1 MPRPQTCLIIDHMHP
16 SIVPM
21 LEEIG
26 LTVSYQPEVN
36 AADVK
41 ALLPGYDGLIVRS
54 KVRMTADLLAGPQ
67 QLQFI
72 GRAGAGVDNVDEEA
86 LTPYGITLLNA
97 PEGNCDAVGEYTLG
111 LLLALLRHVVK
122 ADREVRGY
130 QWLREENRGEEIMSK
145 TVGIIGYGNMGRAFA
160 QRLRGFD
167 CRVLAYDRNT
177 NLAADAGITLT
188 TLDEL
193 RQEAD
198 VISLHIPYTPAN
210 HQLVNQEFL
219 SSFRKNIWLL
229 NTARGE
235 IIDQTALVALLQTGK
250 IKGAA
255 LDVLENEKLTTLTLE
270 QKINF
275 TYLSQAPNVILSPH
289 IAGWTHESYVKI
301 NQVLT
306 RKIKAFLK
314 VGATAPRREE

>member
-1 MPRPQTCLIIDHMHP
+1 MPRPLTCLIIDRMHP

-26 LTVSYQPEVN
+26 LIVSYQPEVN

-41 ALLPGYDGLIVRS
+41 ALLPGFDGLIVRS
-54 KVRMTADLLAGPQ
+54 KVRVTAELLNGPQ
-67 QLQFI
+67 QLRFI
-72 GRAGAGVDNVDEEA
+72 GRAGAGVDNIDEAA
-86 LTPYGITLLNA
+86 LVPSGITLLNA

-111 LLLALLRHVVK
+111 LLLALLRHVVP

-130 QWLREENRGEEIMSK
+130 QWLREENRGEEIMGK

-177 NLAADAGITLT
+177 NLLADTGVTLT
-188 TLDEL
+188 TLAEL
-193 RQEAD
+193 QQAAD
-198 VISLHIPYTPAN
+198 VLSLHIPYTPAN
-210 HQLVNQEFL
+210 RHLVNHEFL
-219 SSFRKNIWLL
+219 SAFSKNIWLL

-235 IIDQTALVALLQTGK
+235 IVDATALVALLQTGK
-250 IKGAA
+250 VKGAA
-255 LDVLENEKLTTLTLE
+255 LDVLENEKLTSLTD
-270 QKINF
+270 QQQTNF
-275 TYLSQAPNVILSPH
+275 AYLSRARNVILSPH

-306 RKIKAFLK
+306 RKIQAFLQS
-314 VGATAPRREE
+314 APAPE